1 MLMLVR
7 SAGKVPDSEQSP
19 GMLPFSSFFLNMPI
33 FGSTVLMKF
42 KQLQM
47 EGILESFECN

>member
-1 MLMLVR
+1 MLVH

-19 GMLPFSSFFLNMPI
+19 GMLPFSSFFLNMPT

-47 EGILESFECN
+47 EGILESSELN

>member
-1 MLMLVR
+1 MLVH

-19 GMLPFSSFFLNMPI
+19 GTLPSSSFFPDMPT
-33 FGSTVLMKF
+33 FGSTALMKF

-47 EGILESFECN
+47 EGILESFELN